1 MMDNKRHVR
10 DLYALTRKTSD
21 GQWMPTHTTTLNNIA
36 DEICNH
42 MKLGLVD
49 L

>member
-1 MMDNKRHVR
+1 MDYKRHVR
-10 DLYALTRKTSD
+10 DLYVLTCKTSD
-21 GQWMPTHTTTLNNIA
+21 GQWMPVHTTTLNDIA
-36 DEICNH
+36 DKICNH